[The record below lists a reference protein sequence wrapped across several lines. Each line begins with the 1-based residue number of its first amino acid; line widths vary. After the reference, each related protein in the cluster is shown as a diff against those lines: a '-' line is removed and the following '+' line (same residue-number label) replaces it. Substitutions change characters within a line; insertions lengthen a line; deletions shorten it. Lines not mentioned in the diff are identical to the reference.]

1 MVERGLTERTAC
13 RVVGIG
19 RTSYRYREVEKKK
32 KDEEERERIKELAQ
46 ANRRY
51 GYRRIT
57 ALLRREGWRINPKRT
72 WRLWKEEGLKLP
84 RKRPKRRI
92 EGKTEKR
99 REWAKT
105 AHEVWSMD
113 FVHDK
118 TERGRTLRFLPV
130 LDEYTRECLGI
141 GVKSQQTAEDVKAM
155 MENLIQRH
163 GKPEGIRFDNGPEFQ
178 AESLKRWMRTEGIQT
193 LYIEPGSPWENGC
206 QESFNGK
213 LRDECLNMELFYS
226 EEEAQVIVE
235 AWRKHYNQE
244 RPHSALGY
252 RTPAEVAR
260 SSEGTTTTKKKSQGE
275 TKKRAPINP

>member
-1 MVERGLTERTAC
+1 MVRRMMERGLTERTAC
-13 RVVGIG
+13 LVAGIG

-32 KDEEERERIKELAQ
+32 DEEVRRRINELAK

-57 ALLRREGWRINPKRT
+57 ALLRREGWRINAKRT

-92 EGKTEKR
+92 EGKIKKQR
-99 REWAKT
+99 KWAKT
-105 AHEVWSMD
+105 AQEVWSMD

-118 TERGRTLRFLPV
+118 TERGRSLRFLPV
-130 LDEYTRECLGI
+130 LDENTRECLGI
-141 GVKSQQTAEDVKAM
+141 QVRSQQTAEDVKAM
-155 MENLIQRH
+155 VENLIKRH

-178 AESLKRWMRTEGIQT
+178 AESLRRWLKTRGIKT

-235 AWRKHYNQE
+235 EWRKHYNQE

-260 SSEGTTTTKKKSQGE
+260 SPEGTTTAKKESGREKQEG
-275 TKKRAPINP
+275 TH